1 MPCSNCDESESP
13 EQETLVIC
21 DYIEEIQVFASA
33 AGDGVSVEL
42 TNSFGE
48 GGGAQS
54 CGDHCSVH
62 YSDADT
68 GQLHENICTGCEMGE
83 LKILQNLRE
92 AFDK

>member
-1 MPCSNCDESESP
+1 M
-13 EQETLVIC
+13 
-21 DYIEEIQVFASA
+21 FAA

-54 CGDHCSVH
+54 CGDHCSVR

-68 GQLHENICTGCEMGE
+68 GQLHENICTGCQMGE

-92 AFDK
+92 AFNN

>member
-1 MPCSNCDESESP
+1 M
-13 EQETLVIC
+13 
-21 DYIEEIQVFASA
+21 FAA

-54 CGDHCSVH
+54 RGVHCSVH

-68 GQLHENICTGCEMGE
+68 GQLHENICTGCQMGE
-83 LKILQNLRE
+83 LKILQNLRG
-92 AFDK
+92 AFDKLNK